1 MGNEKQNILTPNTFH
16 TKTKKSSTN
25 IMKLSVVLTAIFV
38 ASAQVDAFTMS
49 NMGYARRTSL
59 QMSAT
64 KEVKVG
70 VVGCGRI
77 GLVHLEAI
85 TKAPN
90 VRPVIVSNPTIAK
103 AEKGK

>member
-1 MGNEKQNILTPNTFH
+1 MR
-16 TKTKKSSTN
+16 
-25 IMKLSVVLTAIFV
+25 LSLILTAIFV
-38 ASAQVDAFTMS
+38 ASTQVDAFTMPS
-49 NMGYARRTSL
+49 RGHARRTSL

-64 KEVKVG
+64 KEIKVG

-103 AEKGK
+103 AEKGKCSK

>member
-1 MGNEKQNILTPNTFH
+1 LTPNTFQ
-16 TKTKKSSTN
+16 TEINSSINNT
-25 IMKLSVVLTAIFV
+25 MKLSVVLTAIFV
-38 ASAQVDAFTMS
+38 ASAQVDAFTMPS
-49 NMGYARRTSL
+49 MGYARRTSL

-64 KEVKVG
+64 KEIKVG

-103 AEKGK
+103 AEKGKCLSCR